1 MLIGEGKVAGTVEMT
16 INSPLPSDVLKNF
29 RSERYLFSTTI
40 KDCLFAEASG
50 VGFAINNL
58 SFDKKEETSKNGK
71 PEYWAGIQG
80 AMLFQKDKM
89 KGILKLK
96 EGCRMKK
103 KGNPGF
109 VFLMGRASSCE
120 LYIGY
125 AFCYD

>member
-1 MLIGEGKVAGTVEMT
+1 
-16 INSPLPSDVLKNF
+16 
-29 RSERYLFSTTI
+29 
-40 KDCLFAEASG
+40 LFAEASG

-58 SFDKKEETSKNGK
+58 SFGKKEETSKNGK

-103 KGNPGF
+103 KEGESRFCLFNGQGL
-109 VFLMGRASSCE
+109 FL
-120 LYIGY
+120 
-125 AFCYD
+125 